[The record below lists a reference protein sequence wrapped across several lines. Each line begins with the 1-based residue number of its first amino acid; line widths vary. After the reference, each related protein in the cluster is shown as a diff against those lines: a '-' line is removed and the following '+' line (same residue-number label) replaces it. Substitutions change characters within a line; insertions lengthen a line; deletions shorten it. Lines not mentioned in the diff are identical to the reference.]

1 MILRHSL
8 ILILC
13 VSLQS
18 YGQTIDFFRVHIGPK
33 IDRYTVTQ
41 NDNVR
46 AKLHM
51 DAGAGIYVGKL
62 ITEQFYGEVGL
73 VKNDYSAK
81 FEIDVVQPNG
91 TVLTGFGNQLYPTF
105 TTTQLSLVAGY
116 RYPLSKKV
124 TLYSQGGFNVMVNK
138 KLSRKGSQTFTEEVC
153 NDEFGLTETLQ
164 VITYS
169 NGFGPGGFVFRGDV
183 GAFIHV
189 GKDLFIDISL
199 SARSSSLVL
208 NEFDIE
214 YIAESDSQKRG
225 ARLSTKGTGF
235 GLYLGIKYRISKESS

>member
-1 MILRHSL
+1 MILRYSL

-18 YGQTIDFFRVHIGPK
+18 YGQTIDYFRVHIGPK

-62 ITEQFYGEVGL
+62 ITEQFYGEIGL

-91 TVLTGFGNQLYPTF
+91 TILTGFGNQLYPTF
-105 TTTQLSLVAGY
+105 TTTQLSLAAGY

-124 TLYSQGGFNVMVNK
+124 MLYGQGGFNVIVNK
-138 KLSRKGSQTFTEEVC
+138 KLSRNGSQTFTEEVR

-169 NGFGPGGFVFRGDV
+169 NGFGSGGFVFRGDV

-235 GLYLGIKYRISKESS
+235 GLYLGIKYRISKDSS

>member
-1 MILRHSL
+1 MRIKYTAILL
-8 ILILC
+8 IV
-13 VSLQS
+13 VSTQ
-18 YGQTIDFFRVHIGPK
+18 GKAQTIDYFRVHLGPK

-51 DAGAGIYVGKL
+51 DAGAGVYVGKL
-62 ITEQFYGEVGL
+62 ITEQFYGEIGL

-81 FEIDVVQPNG
+81 FEIDVIQPNG

-105 TTTQLSLVAGY
+105 TTTQLSLAAGY

-124 TLYSQGGFNVMVNK
+124 TLYGQGGFNVIVNK
-138 KLSRKGSQTFTEEVC
+138 KLSREGSQTFTEEVR
-153 NDEFGLTETLQ
+153 NDQFGIKDEIE

-189 GKDLFIDISL
+189 GKDLFIDLSL

>member
-1 MILRHSL
+1 MILRYSL

-18 YGQTIDFFRVHIGPK
+18 YGQTIDYFRVHIGPK

-62 ITEQFYGEVGL
+62 ITEQFYGEIGL

-91 TVLTGFGNQLYPTF
+91 TILTGFGNQLYPTF
-105 TTTQLSLVAGY
+105 TTTQLSLAAGY

-124 TLYSQGGFNVMVNK
+124 MLYGQGGFNVIVNK
-138 KLSRKGSQTFTEEVC
+138 KLSRNGSQTFTEEVR

-169 NGFGPGGFVFRGDV
+169 NGFGSGGFVFRGDV

>member
-1 MILRHSL
+1 MILRYSL
-8 ILILC
+8 ILIL
-13 VSLQS
+13 VGSLQS
-18 YGQTIDFFRVHIGPK
+18 YGQTIDYFRVHLGPK

-51 DAGAGIYVGKL
+51 DVGAGIYVGKL
-62 ITEQFYGEVGL
+62 ITEQFYGEIGL

-81 FEIDVVQPNG
+81 FEIDVIQPNG

-105 TTTQLSLVAGY
+105 TTTQLSLAAGY

-124 TLYSQGGFNVMVNK
+124 TLYGQGGFNVIVNK
-138 KLSRKGSQTFTEEVC
+138 KLSREGSQTFTEEVR

-164 VITYS
+164 VVTYS

-183 GAFIHV
+183 GAFIQV
-189 GKDLFIDISL
+189 GKDLFIDLSL

>member
-1 MILRHSL
+1 MILRYSL
-8 ILILC
+8 ILIL
-13 VSLQS
+13 VGSFQS
-18 YGQTIDFFRVHIGPK
+18 YGQTIDYFRVHLGPK

-62 ITEQFYGEVGL
+62 ITEQFYGEIGL

-81 FEIDVVQPNG
+81 FEIDAIQPNG

-105 TTTQLSLVAGY
+105 TTTQLSLAAGY

-124 TLYSQGGFNVMVNK
+124 TLYGQGGFNVIVNK
-138 KLSRKGSQTFTEEVC
+138 KLSREGSQTFTEEVR

-164 VITYS
+164 VVTYS

-183 GAFIHV
+183 GTFIHV
-189 GKDLFIDISL
+189 GKDLFIDLSL

>member
-1 MILRHSL
+1 MILRYSL
-8 ILILC
+8 ILIL
-13 VSLQS
+13 VGSLQS
-18 YGQTIDFFRVHIGPK
+18 YGQTIDYFRVHLGPK

-51 DAGAGIYVGKL
+51 DVGAGIYVGKL
-62 ITEQFYGEVGL
+62 ITEQFYGEIGL

-81 FEIDVVQPNG
+81 FEIDAIQPNG

-105 TTTQLSLVAGY
+105 TTTQLSLAAGY

-124 TLYSQGGFNVMVNK
+124 TLYGQGGFNVIVNK
-138 KLSRKGSQTFTEEVC
+138 KLSREGSQTFTEEVS
-153 NDEFGLTETLQ
+153 NDEFGLAETLQ
-164 VITYS
+164 VVTYS

-189 GKDLFIDISL
+189 GKDLFIDLSL